1 MDRAKLEENFLIR
14 DEILTMRQLCHPNIL
29 SFHSSFVNNFE
40 VFVVAP
46 LMCFCSCRDAMNN
59 LFTTGFP
66 EHIVCL
72 ILKDV
77 LLGLDY
83 LHKKGFIHRS
93 IRASHI
99 LLNRNKAV
107 LCGFRECSCL
117 VSHGERVATL
127 HNLPPSSVKSLNWLA
142 PEVLEQ
148 NLLGYTEQS
157 DIYSLGIATCE
168 LANGLEPFSDMA
180 TTFMLVEKIRGHQP
194 ALLDCSTC
202 PPPTGGDSGVG
213 DSIAETRQIYGMRK
227 FSDNFHNF
235 AEICMQRHPIDRP
248 TVAQLQNHAFFKQI
262 KHMTLFEQLLAS
274 GIETLDCTKINDE
287 NIGLSCDFGDMNIDG
302 TFEWDF

>member
-1 MDRAKLEENFLIR
+1 M
-14 DEILTMRQLCHPNIL
+14 
-29 SFHSSFVNNFE
+29 
-40 VFVVAP
+40 
-46 LMCFCSCRDAMNN
+46 
-59 LFTTGFP
+59 
-66 EHIVCL
+66 
-72 ILKDV
+72 KDI

-107 LCGFRECSCL
+107 LCGFRECNCL

-202 PPPTGGDSGVG
+202 PPPTGADSGVG

-227 FSDNFHNF
+227 FSDHFHNF
-235 AEICMQRHPIDRP
+235 AEMCMQRHAIDRP
-248 TVAQLQNHAFFKQI
+248 TVSQLQNHAFFKQI
-262 KHMTLFEQLLAS
+262 KHLTLFEQLLAC
-274 GIETLDCTKINDE
+274 GIETLDCTKTK
-287 NIGLSCDFGDMNIDG
+287 G
-302 TFEWDF
+302 TLKMKISDN